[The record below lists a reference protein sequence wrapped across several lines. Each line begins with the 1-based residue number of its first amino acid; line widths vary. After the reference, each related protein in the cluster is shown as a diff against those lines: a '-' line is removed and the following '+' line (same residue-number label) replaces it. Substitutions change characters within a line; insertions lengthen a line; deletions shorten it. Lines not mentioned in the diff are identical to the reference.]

1 MITNSVFV
9 VDKNGTPLQPTNP
22 GKARILQV
30 QGKAKKIRLYPF
42 TIMLLH
48 EVNAPISSDLELRID
63 PGSKFTGFSIVS
75 LKSETVIWGMELEH
89 RGQLIRE
96 NLQKRAGFRK
106 GRRSRNLRYRKKRFN
121 RHKPDG
127 WLAPSLIHRVLT
139 VETWI
144 RRIKKYVPIVS
155 IAIESVK
162 FDLQKIEN
170 PDISGFDYQ
179 QGTLQGYTIREA
191 LLEHWG
197 RDCVYCG
204 KKDQPLEVEHIKPK
218 SKGGSDRFSNLT
230 LSCTSC
236 NQDKGNK
243 SIDEYLAHNL
253 ILLQKIKSK
262 QKTSLRDAAAVNSTR
277 NAIKLSASKFEVPV
291 RTGDGASTKM
301 IRIKSGLPKEHW
313 IDAACVATDKFV
325 KLNIYQPIRVKSMGH
340 GSRRSRRVNGEGF
353 PVVSVKLNQENKKVV
368 THIEPKKEYKH
379 CRAGDYVKATLAA
392 DSKSKK
398 KNDLGE
404 YILNVRAGTYQCR
417 IKTPNKT
424 GAEVV
429 INGKRVSVKQN
440 CISFIHRS
448 DGYSYNF
455 TQINPASLQD
465 QAI

>member
-22 GKARILQV
+22 GKARILQRSL
-30 QGKAKKIRLYPF
+30 QAKKIRLYPF
-42 TIMLLH
+42 TIMLQH
-48 EVNAPISSDLELRID
+48 SVNIPVHSDLELRID

-75 LKSETVIWGMELEH
+75 LKTETTIWGMELEH
-89 RGQLIRE
+89 RGQIIIE
-96 NLQKRAGFRK
+96 DLQKRAGFRR

-127 WLAPSLIHRVLT
+127 WLAPSLRHRLLT

-144 RRIKKYVPIVS
+144 RRIKRYAPIVS

-162 FDLQKIEN
+162 FDLQKMQN
-170 PDISGFDYQ
+170 PEISGIEYQ

-197 RDCVYCG
+197 LTCVYCG
-204 KKDQPLEVEHIKPK
+204 KKNRTLEVEHILPK
-218 SKGGSDRFSNLT
+218 SKGGSNRFSNLT

-243 SIDEYLAHNL
+243 LLEQYLADNQT
-253 ILLQKIKSK
+253 LLQKIKSK

-277 NAIKLSASKFEVPV
+277 NAITKSVSSFGLPI

-313 IDAACVATDKFV
+313 TDAACVATDKIV
-325 KLNIYQPIRVKSMGH
+325 TLNICQPLRVKSMGH
-340 GSRRSRRVNGEGF
+340 GSRQSRRVNGNGF
-353 PVVSVKLNQENKKVV
+353 PVISVHIGLNGNSVV
-368 THIEPKKEYKH
+368 TPIKPKAEYKH
-379 CRAGDYVKATLAA
+379 CSAGDYVLATLLS
-392 DSKSKK
+392 DSISKK
-398 KNDLGE
+398 KDDAGKF
-404 YILNVRAGTYQCR
+404 IVNVIAGTYQCR
-417 IKTPNKT
+417 IKTPNKA

-429 INGKRVSVKQN
+429 INDKRVTIKQN
-440 CISFIHRS
+440 HIKFIHRS
-448 DGYSYNF
+448 DGYSYSF
-455 TQINPASLQD
+455 TQIDPDLLQD
-465 QAI
+465 RAI

>member
-22 GKARILQV
+22 GKARILQRE
-30 QGKAKKIRLYPF
+30 GKAKKIRLYPF
-42 TIMLLH
+42 TIMLQH
-48 EVNAPISSDLELRID
+48 EVNISATSDLELRID

-75 LKSETVIWGMELEH
+75 LKTETTIWGMELEH
-89 RGQLIRE
+89 RGQLVSQE
-96 NLQKRAGFRK
+96 LQKRAGFRR

-127 WLAPSLIHRVLT
+127 WLAPSLRHRLLT

-162 FDLQKIEN
+162 FDLQKMEN
-170 PDISGFDYQ
+170 PNISGVQYQ
-179 QGTLQGYTIREA
+179 QGTLQGYTVREA

-197 RDCVYCG
+197 RECVYCG
-204 KKDQPLEVEHIKPK
+204 KKNQPLEVEHIKPK

-230 LSCTSC
+230 LSCTLC

-243 SIDEYLAHNL
+243 SIDEYLTNNVT
-253 ILLQKIKSK
+253 LLQKILSK
-262 QKTSLRDAAAVNSTR
+262 QKMPLQDAAAVNSTR
-277 NAIKLSASKFEVPV
+277 IAILSCASSFEVPV
-291 RTGDGASTKM
+291 KIGDGASTKM
-301 IRIKSGLPKEHW
+301 IRIKSNLPKEHW
-313 IDAACVATDKFV
+313 IDAACVATDETV
-325 KLNIYQPIRVKSMGH
+325 KLNVCQPLRVKSTGH
-340 GSRRSRRVNGEGF
+340 GSRQSRRVNGSGF
-353 PVVSVKLNQENKKVV
+353 PVVSVKLGKDNLKVC
-368 THIEPKKEYKH
+368 TLIEPKEKYTH
-379 CRAGDYVKATLAA
+379 CSAGDYVKVTLVA

-404 YILNVRAGTYQCR
+404 HIVNVKAGTYQCR
-417 IKTPNKT
+417 VKTPTKT

-440 CISFIHRS
+440 CVKFIHRS

-455 TQINPASLQD
+455 AQINPNLLQD
-465 QAI
+465 RAI